1 MSIHSTHKFRHL
13 RDGRVIWA
21 SGVGD
26 VDVPVAYEAG
36 LVDAQPWSDNALL
49 DEGEQ
54 WMLDTF
60 FRAAVAPTT
69 FAFALL
75 TSAPAETATMATM
88 AEVTGGGYARVAVA
102 RNTTDWPTLAL
113 ASGDY
118 QVTSLQKTFGPLT
131 GTNYSAAVTHLAVVT
146 ATTGT
151 VGKLVAAVAL
161 STARTL
167 VVGDSLNVTYS
178 LKLS

>member
-1 MSIHSTHKFRHL
+1 MKATTAKFRHL
-13 RDGRVIWA
+13 RGGRIIWA
-21 SGVGD
+21 SGLGD
-26 VDVPVAYEAG
+26 IDVPQADELAVAR
-36 LVDAQPWSDNALL
+36 AQPFTDNALL

-54 WMLDTF
+54 WVLDTF
-60 FRAAVAPTT
+60 FRGATPPTT

-75 TSAPAETATMATM
+75 TAAPAETATMATM

-118 QVTSLQKTFGPLT
+118 QVTSLQKTFGPLNT
-131 GTNYSAAVTHLAVVT
+131 TNYSAAVTHLAVVT

-151 VGKLVAAVAL
+151 AGKLISAVAL